1 MKSLQHNK
9 VNFNNKIA
17 FDFSGGNLSSDSGL
31 LLVRSFLEKLG
42 LRDVLKDFF
51 DSRNCR
57 THPVSSV
64 IEQLIYTNIA
74 GYHQDDASDELRHD
88 PVFTSI
94 LDKEA
99 LASQPTISRM
109 LNSLDEADIKK
120 FNDILKALFCM
131 GNSPKDTK
139 HIVLDIDSTNIQT
152 YGSQENSEYIY
163 HYSSN
168 GYHPLVL
175 YNGFNGD
182 LIKFELRKGSVYTSN
197 GVREFLEPVLE
208 WLEKEYPGVDILIRG
223 DSGFATPELY
233 RLSEEYAVN
242 FLVRMKSNATLK
254 KLADECNR
262 TFQELYG
269 NDFSHHHVVHDEFNY
284 MAGSWEKE
292 RRVICRTER
301 NAGELL
307 TRSTFIVTS
316 LKAEPK
322 KIVSTYNKRGMMEN
336 FIKETKLDFG
346 MTTLSHSS
354 FNANCVK
361 GMILAIAY
369 SVMNI
374 MKRLIMPKELKNS
387 RMLSIRSL
395 FIKIACRAVKSARK
409 TILKFCSSFPYKD
422 KFLESMS
429 RIDSLHFA

>member
-9 VNFNNKIA
+9 VNFNNKIT

-31 LLVRSFLEKLG
+31 LLVRSFFEKIG

-51 DSRNCR
+51 DSHDGRI
-57 THPVSSV
+57 HPVSSV
-64 IEQLIYTNIA
+64 IEQLLYTNIA

-94 LDKEA
+94 LDKKT
-99 LASQPTISRM
+99 LASQPTVSRM
-109 LNSLDEADIKK
+109 LNSFDETGIKK
-120 FNDILKALFCM
+120 FNDILKALFRM

-182 LIKFELRKGSVYTSN
+182 IIKFELRKGSVYTSN

-208 WLEKEYPGVDILIRG
+208 WLEKEYPGVSILIRG
-223 DSGFATPELY
+223 DSGFATPALY
-233 RLSEEYAVN
+233 RLAEEYAADFVIR
-242 FLVRMKSNATLK
+242 LKANATLK
-254 KLADECNR
+254 RLADESSR

-269 NDFSHHHVVHDEFNY
+269 NDFSHHHAVHDEFNY
-284 MAGSWEKE
+284 MAGSWGKE

-307 TRSTFIVTS
+307 TRSTFIATS
-316 LKAEPK
+316 LKGDPK

-354 FNANCVK
+354 FSANHVK
-361 GMILAIAY
+361 AMILVIAY

-374 MKRLIMPKELKNS
+374 MKRLVMPKELRNS
-387 RMLSIRSL
+387 RMLSIRSF
-395 FIKIACRAVKSARK
+395 FIKIACRVVRSARK
-409 TILKFCSSFPYKD
+409 TILRFCSSFLYKD
-422 KFLESMS
+422 KFLDSMS
-429 RIDSLHFA
+429 RIESLYFI

>member
-9 VNFNNKIA
+9 VNFNNKNA

-31 LLVRSFLEKLG
+31 LMVRSFLEKLG

-208 WLEKEYPGVDILIRG
+208 WLEKEYPGADILIRG

-316 LKAEPK
+316 LKSDPK